1 MTARYGQLANFCLKT
16 TDLGL
21 MLLALAIAIII
32 NYAPSDKPGVSA
44 YALDFLSTRVKVGNA
59 LLCGLLLAVWY
70 IAFELQGLYRSHR
83 LTTFNTELREIV
95 RAVLVASVSLFM
107 VAELGGWETMT
118 LLTTG
123 YVALIA
129 FTLIAGMRLL
139 VRLNLRRLRLGG
151 HNIKKLLLV
160 GNGPRAE
167 WLATQVSE
175 RSDLG
180 YRLVGYVDEER
191 RLTNFALANVP
202 WLGQFENL
210 RSVIAD
216 EVVDEVF
223 ITLPIKSQY
232 SRIEEAITILEEQ
245 GIMVHLLS
253 DVFPHRLARSRA
265 WEFEGAPL
273 VSLHSAP
280 SISWRTEAKRIIDF
294 VGSLLLLLLCSPLLL
309 LAAIAIKL
317 DSTGPVLFVQERM
330 GYNKRRFRM
339 IKFRTMT
346 VDAEARMKD
355 LEHLNEKDGPVFKIR
370 SDPRM
375 TRVGRLLRK
384 LSIDELPQLVNVLF
398 GDMSLVGPRPLP
410 MRDVLGLNV
419 AWQKRRFSVKPGLT
433 CLWQVSGRSN
443 LSFEEWMQLD
453 LEYIDRWSLALDCKI
468 LLRTIPAILT
478 AEGAT

>member
-1 MTARYGQLANFCLKT
+1 MTSRYGQLANFSLKT

-21 MLLALAIAIII
+21 MLLALAIAIVV
-32 NYAPSDKPGVSA
+32 NYAPADMPGVPA
-44 YALDFLSTRVKVGNA
+44 YALEFLSTRVKVGNA
-59 LLCGLLLAVWY
+59 LLFALLLVIWY
-70 IAFELQGLYRSHR
+70 FAFALQGLYRSHR
-83 LTTFNTELREIV
+83 LTSFTEELREVV
-95 RAVLVASVSLFM
+95 RAVLVASLSLFM
-107 VAELGGWETMT
+107 VAQVGKWATIT
-118 LLTTG
+118 LTTAA
-123 YVALIA
+123 YVAGIGIA
-129 FTLIAGMRLL
+129 LIAGMRLL

-151 HNIKKLLLV
+151 HNLKKLLLI

-167 WLATQVSE
+167 WLATQVAQ

-191 RLTNFALANVP
+191 RVKSPAMAGVP
-202 WLGQFENL
+202 WLGHFEEL
-210 RSVIAD
+210 RRVIAS

-280 SISWRTEAKRIIDF
+280 SISWRTEAKRVIDF
-294 VGSLLLLLLCSPLLL
+294 AGSLLLLLLCLPLFIVV
-309 LAAIAIKL
+309 AIAIKF
-317 DSTGPVLFVQERM
+317 DSAGPILFVQERM

-346 VDAEARMKD
+346 VDAEARMQE
-355 LEHLNEKDGPVFKIR
+355 LEHLNEKDGPVFKMR

-375 TRVGRLLRK
+375 TRVGRVLRK
-384 LSIDELPQLVNVLF
+384 LSIDELPQLINVLF

-468 LLRTIPAILT
+468 LLRTIPAILS

>member
-1 MTARYGQLANFCLKT
+1 MTSRYGQLANFSLKT
-16 TDLGL
+16 ADLGV
-21 MLLALAIAIII
+21 MLLALAIAIIV
-32 NYAPSDKPGVSA
+32 NYAPGDMPGVPA

-59 LLCGLLLAVWY
+59 LLFALLLLVWY
-70 IAFELQGLYRSHR
+70 FAFALQGLYRSHR
-83 LTTFNTELREIV
+83 LTSFAEELREVV
-95 RAVLVASVSLFM
+95 RAVLVASLSLFM
-107 VAELGGWETMT
+107 VAEVGGWATIT
-118 LLTTG
+118 LATAA
-123 YVALIA
+123 YVAGIGIA
-129 FTLIAGMRLL
+129 LIAGMRLL

-167 WLATQVSE
+167 WLATQVAE

-191 RLTNFALANVP
+191 RVTNPALASVP
-202 WLGQFENL
+202 WLGQFEEL
-210 RSVIAD
+210 RSVIAR

-245 GIMVHLLS
+245 GIMVHLLY

-280 SISWRTEAKRIIDF
+280 SISWRTEAKRVIDF
-294 VGSLLLLLLCSPLLL
+294 VGSLLLLLICLPLFILV
-309 LAAIAIKL
+309 AIAIKL
-317 DSTGPVLFVQERM
+317 DSAGPILFVQERM

-346 VDAEARMKD
+346 VDAEARMQE

-370 SDPRM
+370 ADPRM
-375 TRVGRLLRK
+375 TRVGRVLRK
-384 LSIDELPQLVNVLF
+384 LSIDELPQLINVLF

-468 LLRTIPAILT
+468 LLRTIPAILS